1 MFDRQL
7 RELSQRG
14 LDFSTILMSQHSFSQ
29 QVAETALEYGR
40 QQLPFLYCCDQME
53 LQSEGSLSMGY
64 HKPMCKV
71 SWASVQMQRPSHS
84 VCHMDHRA
92 RLFSGHDTGLLTLL
106 INSAQIALIT
116 VPCYKQRHKLTNKQ
130 ITRVHVAQTRGG
142 ESVEWSTREV
152 SITAWEYWNHL
163 IQDY

>member
-1 MFDRQL
+1 MSTSFRKMFDRQL
-7 RELSQRG
+7 RELSQQG

-71 SWASVQMQRPSHS
+71 S
-84 VCHMDHRA
+84 
-92 RLFSGHDTGLLTLL
+92 
-106 INSAQIALIT
+106 
-116 VPCYKQRHKLTNKQ
+116 
-130 ITRVHVAQTRGG
+130 
-142 ESVEWSTREV
+142 
-152 SITAWEYWNHL
+152 
-163 IQDY
+163 